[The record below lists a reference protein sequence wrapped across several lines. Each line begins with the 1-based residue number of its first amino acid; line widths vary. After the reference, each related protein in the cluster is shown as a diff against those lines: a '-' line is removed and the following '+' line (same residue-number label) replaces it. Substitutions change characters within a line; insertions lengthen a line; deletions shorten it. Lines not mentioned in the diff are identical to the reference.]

1 VSEAL
6 SDVWHKTG
14 YLEIVDSKFLDVC
27 ECREVAQCMFVA
39 EPFGSELIMRTQA
52 DPESLDEREQTELV

>member
-1 VSEAL
+1 MSKAL

-27 ECREVAQCMFVA
+27 EYREVAQCMFVA
-39 EPFGSELIMRTQA
+39 EQFGGELVIMPQA
-52 DPESLDEREQTELV
+52 DPESLDERKQTELV